1 VLNTCKSNAQFFRRK
16 AEGWA
21 RGERV
26 RNTWIT
32 FLQVGNNP
40 VKIGLIPHNIA
51 RAHALAFKPARGR
64 KRDPRPIS

>member
-1 VLNTCKSNAQFFRRK
+1 L
-16 AEGWA
+16 WA

-40 VKIGLIPHNIA
+40 VKIGLIPHNMTM
-51 RAHALAFKPARGR
+51 AHAVVFKGASRQ